1 MVRKFLCLWV
11 GVLFSLS
18 LLDARVLNYPRGQ
31 GITTLDPA
39 AQWNAY
45 TSEVLANV
53 YEGLV
58 EFKGT
63 YYKVSPLL
71 AERWKAFKGG
81 RIWKFYLRKGV
92 KFHDGS
98 PFNADSVVFSF
109 NRQRAKEFAAMKA
122 LLPFLKE
129 VRKID
134 EYTVEFILEKPYAA
148 LPSVLANPFAF
159 IVKADGNGNI
169 NLGTGPFK
177 LKSWVKGKYVLVE
190 ANRHYWGSSPKID
203 GVRFLVVRD
212 SYLRVLQLK
221 NGNADVISRLS
232 RKEYDDVKNQIGI
245 KIIKFPELD
254 INYITFNS
262 FHPPFNDIRVRKA
275 ITLLINKDRLVKLV
289 FGELAEPVSFP
300 VPASLILPF
309 KLRPSGYNPAE
320 AKKLLALA
328 GYPEGFSCSLL
339 YLLGSPYRDVVN
351 TVARN
356 LLEAKILVKPVALPY
371 GKLVKRVIQGDFDM
385 VIGGWVADVPEVGN
399 FIYSTYFPFSPRISS
414 TSPHYTEAMKLIE
427 EARRTMDPL
436 KRKELYTRVVE
447 KIMEEYLTVPLY
459 RSFHVVAYREGIE
472 GLEVSP
478 KGYVLFKKVKEE
490 GN

>member
-1 MVRKFLCLWV
+1 MLRKFFLV
-11 GVLFSLS
+11 IAGFFFVLS
-18 LLDARVLNYPRGQ
+18 LYAKVVNYPRGQ
-31 GITTLDPA
+31 DITTLDPA
-39 AQWNAY
+39 VQWNAY
-45 TSEVLANV
+45 TSEVLANI

-71 AERWKAFKGG
+71 AERWEALDDG
-81 RIWKFYLRKGV
+81 RRWRFYLRKGV

-98 PFNADSVVFSF
+98 SFNADSVIFSF
-109 NRQRAKEFAAMKA
+109 NRQRKKKFVARYA

-159 IVKADGNGNI
+159 IVKPDENGEI
-169 NLGTGPFK
+169 TVGTGPFK
-177 LKSWVKGKYVLVE
+177 LKSWVKGKYVLIVT
-190 ANRHYWGSSPKID
+190 NKHYWGSPPGID

-221 NGNADVISRLS
+221 NGNADVLSRLS
-232 RKEYDDVKNQIGI
+232 RREYEDIKNQMGI

-262 FHPPFNDIRVRKA
+262 SRPPFDDLRVRKA
-275 ITLLINKDRLVKLV
+275 VTLLINRNRLVKLV
-289 FGELAEPVSFP
+289 FGELAEPVSLP
-300 VPASLILPF
+300 VPDSLILPF
-309 KLRPSGYNPAE
+309 KLRTTGYDPKE
-320 AKKLLALA
+320 AKKLLAQA
-328 GYPEGFSCSLL
+328 GYTEGFSCNLI
-339 YLLGSPYRDVVN
+339 YLLGSPYRDIV
-351 TVARN
+351 TMVARN

-371 GKLVKRVIQGDFDM
+371 RKLVKRVVHGDFDM

-399 FIYSTYFPFSPRISS
+399 FIYSTYFPLSPRISS
-414 TSPHYTEAMKLIE
+414 NLPYYNEAIKFIE
-427 EARRTMDPL
+427 EARSTMDPL
-436 KRKELYTRVVE
+436 KRKELYTRVVK

-459 RSFHVVAYREGIE
+459 RSFHVVAYREGIK

-478 KGYVLFKKVKEE
+478 KGYVLFRKVKGGE
-490 GN
+490 N